1 MQLNLSKAL
10 FLSYLLTVALSC
22 EAAPGEPNAT
32 TAPPQCNGLSGAA
45 ECLIAYQQPELE
57 LVADPMFIDA
67 RSALNKDNAGCGRK
81 GERYRSCLSLRN
93 QKVNCVTFKRHC

>member
-1 MQLNLSKAL
+1 MQLHLSKPL

-32 TAPPQCNGLSGAA
+32 TAPPLCNGLSGAA

-57 LVADPMFIDA
+57 LGAGPKFINTKF
-67 RSALNKDNAGCGRK
+67 ALNKNNAGCGRGK
-81 GERYRSCLSLRN
+81 RYRPCVPLEN
-93 QKVNCVTFKRHC
+93 QKVTCVQYNRHC